1 MTLIALV
8 GAISTQGS
16 DKRFI
21 LLAFI
26 PILGFWALDSFYLQQ
41 ERKYKQLYKNVAEKD
56 ESQIDFNLDT
66 RKATGTTEEMKRL
79 CICSCFFSI
88 TELCFYPIIA
98 AALIMSKLNFAP
110 NVCAIFNKIAVY
122 IAYFLVGFSSLCYVL
137 SKRSILKK
145 IIWLAA
151 AVTVVVLMII

>member
-1 MTLIALV
+1 MNKNGSVLRALTNFVAYIAL
-8 GAISTQGS
+8 
-16 DKRFI
+16 I
-21 LLAFI
+21 L
-26 PILGFWALDSFYLQQ
+26 
-41 ERKYKQLYKNVAEKD
+41 
-56 ESQIDFNLDT
+56 
-66 RKATGTTEEMKRL
+66 
-79 CICSCFFSI
+79 
-88 TELCFYPIIA
+88 IA
-98 AALIMSKLNFAP
+98 AALIMSKINFAP